1 MCHQIDNIIANGNK
15 MQSPA
20 PTQAG
25 AAATSADDRHAHGRI
40 AISNSIVQQ
49 TLDLCI
55 RCGGGRHR

>member
-25 AAATSADDRHAHGRI
+25 AATSADDRHAHARI
-40 AISNSIVQQ
+40 GEQQ
-49 TLDLCI
+49 FQIRLCSKL
-55 RCGGGRHR
+55 